1 MARTAERGHRR
12 RAVGWVAALLVVTA
26 ATLPWSVQ
34 TYWDAKP
41 DAGTYLIAARALARG
56 EGYRVMGEPFTLR
69 PPGFSLLLAPLVAWR
84 GIDFTALNLYVSAF
98 GVAAVVL
105 FFLLLRPR
113 VGAPVA
119 FAGALVVW
127 LQPGFQQ
134 ITNQV
139 LADVPGL
146 ALALAC
152 LVLLRRSDR
161 RPSTLTDAALGL
173 AIGAACWVRTANLL
187 LLPAVLLDRVTG
199 RRFADARR
207 RGELALVLRRGL
219 VPVVVAALAY
229 APWALRPAVAPSYG
243 QEALRSYA
251 AGLLRIDAADP
262 DAGTVGLD
270 DLAARVERNLQRY
283 ASAIDVD
290 PRDGR
295 PTPLAWAVLGL
306 GLVGWLVVLVR
317 RREAPEWLA
326 GLTFATLLVYFAV
339 QPRLAL
345 VPAVLVLGA
354 TAETLRRALGRVLP
368 GRGADALL
376 VAALALVAWAT
387 FAHDFM
393 RPSSREKYAEM
404 LAVAR
409 LLAASSSAD
418 EPLGADNATAF
429 ALLLD
434 RPVYGLQPLCNR
446 RGIDAAREAIA
457 RWRLERIVVQRDGP
471 CAPLAEGMVEEGS
484 FRHLALLRVRRD

>member
-1 MARTAERGHRR
+1 VARTAERGHRR
-12 RAVGWVAALLVVTA
+12 RTVGWVAALLVVTA

-34 TYWDAKP
+34 THWDAKP

-84 GIDFTALNLYVSAF
+84 GVDFAALNLFVSAF
-98 GVAAVVL
+98 AIAAVAL

-113 VGAPVA
+113 TGAPVA
-119 FAGALVVW
+119 FAAALVVW

-134 ITNQV
+134 LANQV

-146 ALALAC
+146 ALALAS
-152 LVLLRRSDR
+152 LVLLRRSDH
-161 RPSTLTDAALGL
+161 RPSPLRDAAIGL

-199 RRFADARR
+199 RRLASARR
-207 RGELALVLRRGL
+207 RGQRGLVLRRAL
-219 VPVVVAALAY
+219 VPVALALVAY
-229 APWALRPAVAPSYG
+229 APWALRPAVEPSYG

-251 AGLLRIDAADP
+251 AGLLRVDAVDPEARAVGIADL
-262 DAGTVGLD
+262 V
-270 DLAARVERNLQRY
+270 ARVERNLSRY
-283 ASAIDVD
+283 ASSVQLDA
-290 PRDGR
+290 RAGR
-295 PTPLAWAVLGL
+295 PTPLAWAVLAL
-306 GLVGWLVVLVR
+306 GLACWLLVLAR

-326 GLTFATLLVYFAV
+326 GLTLATLLVYFAV

-345 VPAVLVLGA
+345 VPAVLVFGA
-354 TAETLRRALGRVLP
+354 TVETLRRALRRVLP
-368 GRGADALL
+368 ARGGDVLL

-393 RPSSREKYAEM
+393 RPSSRDKYAET
-404 LAVAR
+404 LAVAS
-409 LLAASSSAD
+409 LLAASASAG
-418 EPLGADNATAF
+418 EPIGADNATAF

-446 RGIDAAREAIA
+446 RGVDAARDAIA
-457 RWRLERIVVQRDGP
+457 RWRLHRIVVQRDGP
-471 CAPLAEGMVEEGS
+471 CAPLVDGMIEEGS
-484 FRHLALLRVRRD
+484 FRHLALLRVRPG